1 MELTTRLQISLILL
15 CCIVFTGSATAKVY
29 RWVDEKGEIHY
40 SESLPPDHEDAGH
53 DVLNERGILLDEDIK
68 LTPPPPPPPP
78 PQEVVEEE
86 KRTELPRDSSGLPRP
101 KPLYT
106 DSEKQERMDK
116 LLLLRYSSSEKIEQ
130 QLALE
135 MANIEHDAEMLVMS
149 KNSLLNSFRGQV
161 REAANLQ
168 RSGKP
173 VGQDAARTIA
183 TLKSRLDRNLL
194 EVDALATRE
203 ETTRAQFQEQL
214 DRYRYLEEKWAEENA
229 GS

>member
-1 MELTTRLQISLILL
+1 MELKIKLQITLILL
-15 CCIVFTGSATAKVY
+15 CCTVVAGSAAAKVY

-40 SESLPPDHEDAGH
+40 SESLPPDHVDAGH
-53 DVLNERGILLDEDIK
+53 DVLNERGIVLDEDIK

-78 PQEVVEEE
+78 EVAEEE
-86 KRTELPRDSSGLPRP
+86 KLPELPRDSSGLPRP

-106 DSEKQERMDK
+106 DAEKQERMDK
-116 LLLLRYSSSEKIEQ
+116 LLLLRYASIEEIEQ
-130 QLALE
+130 QLAYE
-135 MANIEHDAEMLVMS
+135 MGNIEHDAEMLVTS
-149 KNSLLNSFRGQV
+149 KKSLLNSYRGQV

-173 VGQDAARTIA
+173 VSQDAARAIA
-183 TLKSRLDRNLL
+183 TLKSRLEENLL
-194 EVDALATRE
+194 EVDSLVTRE
-203 ETTRAQFQEQL
+203 ETTRAEFQEQL

>member
-1 MELTTRLQISLILL
+1 MELKIKLQITLILL
-15 CCIVFTGSATAKVY
+15 CCTVVAGSAAAKVY

-40 SESLPPDHEDAGH
+40 SESLPPDHVDAGH
-53 DVLNERGILLDEDIK
+53 DVLNERGILLDKDIK
-68 LTPPPPPPPP
+68 LTPPPPPPP
-78 PQEVVEEE
+78 EVTEEE
-86 KRTELPRDSSGLPRP
+86 KLPELPRDSSGLPRP

-116 LLLLRYSSSEKIEQ
+116 LLLLRYASIEEIEQ
-130 QLALE
+130 QLAYE
-135 MANIEHDAEMLVMS
+135 MGNIEHDAEMLVTS
-149 KNSLLNSFRGQV
+149 KKSLLNSYRGQV

-173 VGQDAARTIA
+173 VSQDAERAIA
-183 TLKSRLDRNLL
+183 TLKSRLEENLL
-194 EVDALATRE
+194 EVDSLVTRE
-203 ETTRAQFQEQL
+203 ETTRTEFQEQL